1 MYPAIDIPSRCC
13 HTEPMAKADFSSYE
27 IRYVFNDG
35 ESDEFALIVRKGPS
49 GYGKH
54 YVLDGETRRYLTKGA
69 QSKAYA
75 ISQML
80 GIAGQMG
87 ARS

>member
-1 MYPAIDIPSRCC
+1 
-13 HTEPMAKADFSSYE
+13 MAKADFSSYE
-27 IRYVFNDG
+27 LHYTFNKGAD
-35 ESDEFALIVRKGPS
+35 DEFKLIVRKGPS

-54 YVLDGETRRYLTKGA
+54 YVLDGVTRKYLTKGA
-69 QSKAYA
+69 QSKSYA